1 MFDFADFYPKCF
13 LEHRGFVSP
22 PEIKPGIFNW
32 LAEYGNDDTIESL
45 ALDSTVH
52 ATFFELSSF
61 V

>member
-1 MFDFADFYPKCF
+1 MLFGTQ
-13 LEHRGFVSP
+13 GFVSP